1 MDSSYRVACLVS
13 HPIQY
18 QAPLFRYLAARP
30 GIDLT
35 VFFLSDLSVR
45 AYPDAGFG
53 VNVKWDVPLLD
64 GYRHEFLPRVGSGSE
79 LSFWRPWTFG
89 LRARLRRGR
98 FDALW
103 VHGYA
108 HRGCL
113 AGIAAAKSL
122 GIPVMLRGESNL
134 LSETDDALKLG
145 VKRIAIPALLRTI
158 DATLAI
164 GRLNREYYLHYG
176 VSADRIF
183 AMPYAVDNEFF
194 RGAADRAR
202 PERETLRVD
211 LRLQP
216 GRPVILFASK
226 MQPHKRAGDLL
237 EAYARL
243 SSDGIAE
250 PVPYL
255 IFAGDGEDRAQLE
268 HRATAL
274 KWDSIRFI
282 GFRNQSELPA
292 LYDLC
297 DVFVLPSER
306 EPWGLVVNEAMN
318 AGKVVIVSDRVGA
331 GPDLVDD
338 GLNGFIYPARDVA
351 ALADRLRQLLE
362 NPEHRAAMGARA
374 LETVARFDFAADREG
389 LLTALD
395 SVARKNLSI
404 VRSAANDP
412 ASPYQGEADARLRAS
427 GEGPNS

>member
-1 MDSSYRVACLVS
+1 MRWPEMDSSYRVACLVS

-30 GIDLT
+30 GIELT
-35 VFFLSDLSVR
+35 VFFLSDLSTR
-45 AYPDAGFG
+45 DYRDPGFG
-53 VNVKWDVPLLD
+53 VSVKWDVPLLD
-64 GYRHEFLPRVGSGSE
+64 GYQHEFLPRVGSSNG

-134 LSETDDALKLG
+134 SSETDDALKLG

-158 DATLAI
+158 DAMLAI

-176 VSADRIF
+176 VEANRIF
-183 AMPYAVDNEFF
+183 PMPYAVDNEFF
-194 RGAADRAR
+194 RTAAQRAR
-202 PERETLRVD
+202 PSRESLRVE
-211 LRLQP
+211 LGLKP
-216 GRPVILFASK
+216 GRAVILFASK
-226 MQPHKRAGDLL
+226 MQPHKRAIDLL

-243 SSDGIAE
+243 SPDGATE
-250 PVPYL
+250 PAPYL
-255 IFAGDGEDRAQLE
+255 VFAGDGEERANLE
-268 HRATAL
+268 RRARSL

-297 DVFVLPSER
+297 DVFVLPSEH

-318 AGKVVIVSDRVGA
+318 AGKPVIVSDRVGA
-331 GPDLVDD
+331 GADLVED
-338 GLNGFIYPARDVA
+338 GINGFVHPARDVP
-351 ALADRLRQLLE
+351 ALADRLRQLIE
-362 NPEHRAAMGARA
+362 DPERRASMGARA
-374 LETVARFDFAADREG
+374 LGTVARLDFNADRDG
-389 LLTALD
+389 LLAALD
-395 SVARKNLSI
+395 SI
-404 VRSAANDP
+404 VGKKACAA
-412 ASPYQGEADARLRAS
+412 A
-427 GEGPNS
+427 

>member
-1 MDSSYRVACLVS
+1 MDGSYRLACLVS

-35 VFFLSDLSVR
+35 VFFLSDLSVH
-45 AYPDAGFG
+45 AYRDSGFG
-53 VNVKWDVPLLD
+53 VSVKWDVPLLD
-64 GYRHEFLPRVGSGSE
+64 GYRHEFLPRVGSGSG

-89 LRARLRRGR
+89 LRARLRRGQ

-145 VKRIAIPALLRTI
+145 VKRIAMPALLRTI
-158 DATLAI
+158 DGLLAI

-176 VSADRIF
+176 VEAGRIF
-183 AMPYAVDNEFF
+183 PMPYAVDNEFF
-194 RGAADRAR
+194 RTAAERAR
-202 PERETLRVD
+202 PNRERLRAE
-211 LRLQP
+211 LGLKP
-216 GRPVILFASK
+216 GRSVILFASK
-226 MQPHKRAGDLL
+226 MQRHKRAADLL
-237 EAYARL
+237 EAYVRL
-243 SSDGIAE
+243 SPDGVAE
-250 PVPYL
+250 PAAYL
-255 IFAGDGEDRAQLE
+255 VFAGDGEERANLE
-268 HRATAL
+268 RRAREL

-297 DVFVLPSER
+297 DVFVLPSDH

-318 AGKVVIVSDRVGA
+318 AGKPVIVSDRVGA
-331 GPDLVDD
+331 GSDLIED
-338 GLNGFIYPARDVA
+338 GINGFVYPAGDIA
-351 ALADRLRQLLE
+351 ALANRLRRVIE

-374 LETVARFDFAADREG
+374 LEKVTRLDFGADRDG
-389 LLTALD
+389 LLAALD
-395 SVARKNLSI
+395 SIVGKKARVA
-404 VRSAANDP
+404 A
-412 ASPYQGEADARLRAS
+412 
-427 GEGPNS
+427 

>member
-64 GYRHEFLPRVGSGSE
+64 GYRHEFLPRVGSGSG

-158 DATLAI
+158 DAMLAI

-176 VSADRIF
+176 VGADRIF

-194 RGAADRAR
+194 RSAADRAR

-211 LRLQP
+211 LRLKP
-216 GRPVILFASK
+216 GRAVILFASK

-237 EAYARL
+237 EAYVRL

-250 PVPYL
+250 PAPYL

-331 GPDLVDD
+331 GPDLVDN

-389 LLTALD
+389 LLAALD

>member
-1 MDSSYRVACLVS
+1 MGGSYRVACLVS

-30 GIDLT
+30 GLDLT
-35 VFFLSDLSVR
+35 VFFLSDHSLH
-45 AYPDAGFG
+45 AYRDSGFG
-53 VNVKWDVPLLD
+53 VSVKWDVPLLD
-64 GYRHEFLPRVGSGSE
+64 GYQHDFLPRVGSSSG

-113 AGIAAAKSL
+113 AGVAAAKSL
-122 GIPVMLRGESNL
+122 GIPVLLRGESNL

-145 VKRIAIPALLRTI
+145 VKRIAVPALLRTI

-176 VSADRIF
+176 VEADRIF
-183 AMPYAVDNEFF
+183 PMPYAVDNEFF
-194 RGAADRAR
+194 RAAADQAR
-202 PERETLRVD
+202 PNRERLRAE
-211 LRLQP
+211 LGMKP
-216 GRPVILFASK
+216 GRAVILFASK

-243 SSDGIAE
+243 SPDGVAE
-250 PVPYL
+250 PAPYL
-255 IFAGDGEDRAQLE
+255 VFVGDGEERAELE
-268 HRATAL
+268 RRARAL
-274 KWDSIRFI
+274 KWDSIRFL

-292 LYDLC
+292 LYDLG
-297 DVFVLPSER
+297 DLFVLPSER

-318 AGKVVIVSDRVGA
+318 AGKPVVVSDRVGA
-331 GPDLVDD
+331 GPDLVED
-338 GLNGFIYPARDVA
+338 GVNGFVYPARDVA
-351 ALADRLRQLLE
+351 ALADRLRRIIE
-362 NPEHRAAMGARA
+362 NPEGRTAMGARA
-374 LETVARFDFAADREG
+374 LETVTRFDFNADRDG

-395 SVARKNLSI
+395 SVVSKKAR
-404 VRSAANDP
+404 VAA
-412 ASPYQGEADARLRAS
+412 
-427 GEGPNS
+427 

>member
-45 AYPDAGFG
+45 AYPDSGFG

-64 GYRHEFLPRVGSGSE
+64 GYRHEFLPRVGSGSG

-176 VSADRIF
+176 VGADRIF

-194 RGAADRAR
+194 RSAADRAR
-202 PERETLRVD
+202 AEREALRVD

-250 PVPYL
+250 PAPYL
-255 IFAGDGEDRAQLE
+255 IFAGDGEDRTQLE
-268 HRATAL
+268 HRARAL

-318 AGKVVIVSDRVGA
+318 AGKPVIVSDRVGA

-338 GLNGFIYPARDVA
+338 GLNGFIYPTRDVA
-351 ALADRLRQLLE
+351 ALADRLRRLLE
-362 NPEHRAAMGARA
+362 NPEHHAAMSVRA

-389 LLTALD
+389 LLAALD
-395 SVARKNLSI
+395 SIADKKAR
-404 VRSAANDP
+404 AA
-412 ASPYQGEADARLRAS
+412 A
-427 GEGPNS
+427 

>member
-1 MDSSYRVACLVS
+1 MDGNYRVACLVS

-30 GIDLT
+30 GIELT
-35 VFFLSDLSVR
+35 VFFLSDHSIH
-45 AYPDAGFG
+45 AYRDSGFG
-53 VNVKWDVPLLD
+53 VDVKWDVPLLD
-64 GYRHEFLPRVGSGSE
+64 GYQHEFLPRVGASSG

-122 GIPVMLRGESNL
+122 NIPVMLRGESNL

-145 VKRIAIPALLRTI
+145 VKRIAMPALLRTL
-158 DATLAI
+158 DAVLAI
-164 GRLNREYYLHYG
+164 GRLNRDYYLHYRVEAG
-176 VSADRIF
+176 RIF

-194 RGAADRAR
+194 RTASERAR
-202 PERETLRVD
+202 PRRETLRAE
-211 LRLQP
+211 LGLKP
-216 GRPVILFASK
+216 GRAVILFASK

-243 SSDGIAE
+243 SLDGVAE
-250 PVPYL
+250 PAPYL
-255 IFAGDGEDRAQLE
+255 VFAGDGEERASLE
-268 HRATAL
+268 RRAREL

-297 DVFVLPSER
+297 DVFVLPSEH

-318 AGKVVIVSDRVGA
+318 AGKPVIASHRVGA
-331 GPDLVDD
+331 GPDLIED
-338 GLNGFIYPARDVA
+338 GVNGFIYPAGDVA
-351 ALADRLRQLLE
+351 ALADKLRRLIDS
-362 NPEHRAAMGARA
+362 PEHRAAMGARA
-374 LETVARFDFAADREG
+374 LEAVARLDFNADRVG
-389 LLTALD
+389 LLAALD
-395 SVARKNLSI
+395 SIAGKKAR
-404 VRSAANDP
+404 AA
-412 ASPYQGEADARLRAS
+412 A
-427 GEGPNS
+427 

>member
-1 MDSSYRVACLVS
+1 MEGSYRVACLVS

-30 GIDLT
+30 GIELT
-35 VFFLSDLSVR
+35 VFFLSDLSVNSYR
-45 AYPDAGFG
+45 DSGFG

-64 GYRHEFLPRVGSGSE
+64 GYRYEFLPRVGSGSG

-122 GIPVMLRGESNL
+122 NIPVLLRGESNI

-145 VKRIAIPALLRTI
+145 VKRIAMPALLRTI
-158 DATLAI
+158 DAMLAI
-164 GRLNREYYLHYG
+164 GRLNREYYLNYG
-176 VSADRIF
+176 VEAERIF
-183 AMPYAVDNEFF
+183 PMPYAVDNEFF
-194 RGAADRAR
+194 RTAAKRAR
-202 PERETLRVD
+202 PNREALRAE
-211 LRLQP
+211 LGLKP
-216 GRPVILFASK
+216 GRVVILFASK
-226 MQPHKRAGDLL
+226 MQPHKRAADLI

-243 SSDGIAE
+243 SIDGVAE
-250 PVPYL
+250 PAADLV
-255 IFAGDGEDRAQLE
+255 FAGDGEERANLE
-268 HRATAL
+268 RRAREL

-297 DVFVLPSER
+297 DVFVLPSEH

-318 AGKVVIVSDRVGA
+318 AGKPVIVSDRVGA
-331 GPDLVDD
+331 GADLVED
-338 GLNGFIYPARDVA
+338 GVNGFVYPVGDVA
-351 ALADRLRQLLE
+351 ALADRLRQLIGS
-362 NPEHRAAMGARA
+362 PEHRAAMGARA
-374 LETVARFDFAADREG
+374 LEKVAHLDFAADREG
-389 LLTALD
+389 LLAALD
-395 SVARKNLSI
+395 SVVGKKAR
-404 VRSAANDP
+404 AA
-412 ASPYQGEADARLRAS
+412 A
-427 GEGPNS
+427 